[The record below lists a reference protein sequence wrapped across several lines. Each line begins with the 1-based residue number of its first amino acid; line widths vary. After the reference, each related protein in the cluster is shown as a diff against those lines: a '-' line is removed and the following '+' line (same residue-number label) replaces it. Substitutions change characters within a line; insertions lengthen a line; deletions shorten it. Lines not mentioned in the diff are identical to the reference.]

1 MRIIILLK
9 EIRNKKRIEFRAVI
23 EINRYIKFA
32 FKLYRKEWKRAYNI
46 SISAYCTSFK
56 CKGRRFI
63 QSNTISIAF
72 IFYKTNSIF
81 HKISTIVDDPHY
93 IY

>member
-63 QSNTISIAF
+63 QSNTIVLLLFFVKQIQYF
-72 IFYKTNSIF
+72 TKY
-81 HKISTIVDDPHY
+81 PP
-93 IY
+93 